1 MNNRNSATVYVVQ
14 NDSRKDFSD
23 AQRYGQLRDV
33 FGNVGYKYNTAR
45 MLAHARRVLRHWQ
58 EGDHLLIVG
67 DPTLCGVAML
77 VIAEQHGVVDVLR
90 WDRVDYKYV
99 PQRWDLYSLGGFE
112 PEEGED
118 DSPIHN
124 AESEN

>member
-1 MNNRNSATVYVVQ
+1 MVPSWALKQLTLVVAADTVSRAGWVTVETFTAVQ
-14 NDSRKDFSD
+14 P
-23 AQRYGQLRDV
+23 
-33 FGNVGYKYNTAR
+33 
-45 MLAHARRVLRHWQ
+45 
-58 EGDHLLIVG
+58 LLSV
-67 DPTLCGVAML
+67 T

-112 PEEGED
+112 PEDGED